1 MIKLI
6 DMFEI
11 FDAAQVESL
20 QSIFNGAAKNPQNNE
35 TLSQANVY
43 KALMAFSQ
51 SLLEEY
57 HKALQ
62 TELAEQ
68 GIEI

>member
-1 MIKLI
+1 MI
-6 DMFEI
+6 DMFDI
-11 FDAAQVESL
+11 FDAAQTESL
-20 QSIFNGAAKNPQNNE
+20 QSMFNGAAKNPQNDE
-35 TLSQANVY
+35 ILSQANTY
-43 KALMAFSQ
+43 KALMTFSQ

-62 TELAEQ
+62 AELAEQ

>member
-1 MIKLI
+1 MI

-11 FDAAQVESL
+11 FDAAQTESL
-20 QSIFNGAAKNPQNNE
+20 QSMFSGAAKNPLNDE

-43 KALMAFSQ
+43 KGINGFSQ

-62 TELAEQ
+62 AELAEQ

>member
-1 MIKLI
+1 MIDL
-6 DMFEI
+6 FEI
-11 FDAAQVESL
+11 FVAAQIESL
-20 QSIFNGAAKNPQNNE
+20 QAMFNGAAKNPQHNE
-35 TLSQANVY
+35 TLSEANVY
-43 KALMAFSQ
+43 KALMTFSQ

-62 TELAEQ
+62 AELAKQ

>member
-1 MIKLI
+1 MI

-11 FDAAQVESL
+11 FDAAQTESL
-20 QSIFNGAAKNPQNNE
+20 QSVFNGAAGNPQHNE

-43 KALMAFSQ
+43 KALMTFSQ

-57 HKALQ
+57 HKVLQ
-62 TELAEQ
+62 AELAEQ

>member
-1 MIKLI
+1 MI
-6 DMFEI
+6 DMHDV
-11 FDAAQVESL
+11 FDAAQTESF
-20 QSIFNGAAKNPQNNE
+20 QSLFNGAAKNLQNSE

-43 KALMAFSQ
+43 KALMTFSH

-62 TELAEQ
+62 SELAEQ